1 MGNNFS
7 HLAIVVNE
15 NHSFFAE
22 FPDMTTAY
30 KLPRVKT
37 DEAIH
42 RWRSDPLTFYQN
54 QFNFAVYCTATSCG
68 IGWDLLNDKNLYIVS
83 LFNFHLYFTTIPGDD
98 VFDAL
103 NNRYDNA
110 GLSNNNGIPRPTD

>member
-22 FPDMTTAY
+22 FPDTTTAY

-42 RWRSDPLTFYQN
+42 RWKSDPLTFYQN
-54 QFNFAVYCTATSCG
+54 QFNFAVYCAARSFG
-68 IGWDLLNDKNLYIVS
+68 VG
-83 LFNFHLYFTTIPGDD
+83 
-98 VFDAL
+98 
-103 NNRYDNA
+103 
-110 GLSNNNGIPRPTD
+110 